1 MRMNLVN
8 RTWVAVYFFSIASM
22 LAAPLIPTTPG
33 TTWRYNMTQEVSAGL
48 SVPDLKP
55 DPDGKFRTGVMYR
68 IEGTENIDGKEL
80 LKFEMHR
87 AGVITNTDLLTVD
100 EQGVLCWAR
109 INLDGELV
117 KFSPPQP
124 MIAIPLKRG
133 ASWNFEGQAGDLKV
147 RQHYEVTGEED
158 VQVPAGKFHAFR
170 IRSEQ
175 TSPSP
180 MTIDRWFVAG
190 TGIVKDVTT
199 MRATNGDLL
208 ERISLELAEPPR
220 SMGRPEVKPEAAP
233 KQLSVS
239 LVKERHGKASTI
251 FSADTPQIYARWQGK
266 RLRGGAKVRAV
277 WIAENIGEDFPPDY
291 KIDEASAI
299 AESPTAH
306 GEFTLSRPQ
315 NGWAP
320 GDYRAEFYVNDVL
333 VEALKLKIVK

>member
-1 MRMNLVN
+1 
-8 RTWVAVYFFSIASM
+8 
-22 LAAPLIPTTPG
+22 
-33 TTWRYNMTQEVSAGL
+33 MTQEVSAGL

-87 AGVITNTDLLTVD
+87 AGMITNTDLLTVD
-100 EQGVLCWAR
+100 EHGVLCWAR

-266 RLRGGAKVRAV
+266 RLREGAKVRAV

-299 AESPTAH
+299 AENPTAH

-315 NGWAP
+315 DGWAP